1 MPLWN
6 YKKFTALNDDIIRL
20 RTVVFVQEQ
29 GFKEEFDQTDKRA
42 VHLVLY
48 DGTKAVA
55 TCRYFKDGPNYHI
68 GRVAVL
74 KEYRGKNLGR
84 KIMQLA
90 EAEIK
95 KDGGTCIELSAQIR
109 VKDFYQ
115 KLGYKTSGDIY
126 LDQHCPHIN
135 MGKQL

>member
-1 MPLWN
+1 MEQFS
-6 YKKFTALNDDIIRL
+6 YKKFTHLNDDIIRL
-20 RTVVFVQEQ
+20 RTVVFVAEQ
-29 GFKEEFDQTDKRA
+29 GFKEEFDETDKRA

-48 DGTKAVA
+48 DGTKAIA

-74 KEYRGKNLGR
+74 KQYRGKSLGYQ
-84 KIMQLA
+84 IMRHA

-115 KLGYKTSGDIY
+115 KLGYQASGDIY

-135 MGKQL
+135 MVKNL